1 MSSVGSKIDEFDV
14 PVCNSFRPKIFNDQ
28 LCYELDLKKFS
39 INENIEMELKLGFN
53 FLMDYNEDRH
63 IGSEKVST
71 VCCSVSRLS
80 RFVLRMRAILLLCQ
94 SVGHLSE
101 VLK

>member
-53 FLMDYNEDRH
+53 FLMDYNEDRQ
-63 IGSEKVST
+63 IQ
-71 VCCSVSRLS
+71 LS
-80 RFVLRMRAILLLCQ
+80 KYQKIVKQHMSLAQ
-94 SVGHLSE
+94 SVAELE
-101 VLK
+101 QDKQAVLYLDTVGKNGC